1 MEHQPAAD
9 LRGLPPVMKT
19 VFRHPPEDLTGKR
32 YWRSLEELA
41 DTPQFRSWLER
52 EFPAGAA
59 EMEMDG
65 VSRRN
70 FLRLMGASMALAGIG
85 LSGCR
90 RPEAYVV
97 PYTKSVEWL
106 IPGKAVLYTTSM
118 PGPLGGLPLIA
129 TTYEGRPTKLEGNPL
144 VPSSNGGTDLFA
156 QATILDLY
164 DPDRARTFIFN
175 GKETTAQEF
184 DKFLGSVRKELESGK
199 GEGIGIQFDEQS
211 APTRDRLLRSL
222 KEQFPHIRF
231 YCYEPV
237 SFEERGVAIN
247 ALFGPDVAIKPAF
260 SNADIVVSLD
270 CDFLGSEQ
278 TLQGVR
284 DFSRRRRVRGSTD
297 GMNRLYAVENRFTIT
312 GGMADHRFR
321 CAASQISAFAVRLAK
336 KVAESTNDRALT
348 GVVSEFKDIGPQ
360 FDDSWLTECAN
371 DLVARKG
378 RSLVLLG
385 NRFPAWVHS
394 VVLAMNNALG
404 AFGSTLEV
412 CSAPRVKT
420 GNLADLVADAKAHAL
435 KKLFILSGNPVY
447 TAPADL
453 DWSGVQRSI
462 PEVVRLGYHF
472 DETSE
477 VANWHVPEAHFLE
490 SWGDQRAMDGTYL
503 PIQPMILPLFG
514 GLSQIDI
521 LSKLAALPGGV
532 QAIRDTFRSFIKESD
547 FEAAWTKLLRNGYAE
562 ETSFGSAKVE
572 FNPNALPELLK
583 TAGQLPGPVTP
594 SSIEVVF
601 PADYKVYDGRY
612 TNNAWLQEL
621 PDPITKLTWD
631 NAVLLSKS
639 TAKALQVDDGDM
651 IEISVG
657 GRKLQAPVMIAPGH
671 ADYSLSLSLGYGRW
685 VVGKVGSGT
694 GFNAYQLRT
703 TDAPYYAT
711 RATVKLVQK
720 NGHLLVQTQNHYSME
735 GRALVREGTVADYN
749 KNPGFAKKVW
759 MDADIPPNISLYT
772 HPPLNAPNQW
782 AMSIDLNACTGC
794 SACVVACQAENN
806 IPVVGKEQVYDSREM
821 HWLRIDRYFASA
833 EGDKSNPHLEDDPEM
848 VMEPMMCQHCE
859 NAPCETVCPV
869 NATVHSE
876 EGLNLMV
883 YNRCIGTRYCSN
895 NCPFKVR
902 RFNFFNY
909 NDRPVLD
916 RIDNALPGFQG
927 KFHGKSQLYLGPL
940 APWGMAEISK
950 MQKNPNV
957 TVRSRGVMEKCT
969 YCIQRIETAK
979 ISQRVKVGVK
989 GDLTLPTD
997 SVQTACQQACP
1008 AEAIVFGDLKD
1019 PQSRVA
1025 QLRALPQNYHLLE
1038 YLNIQTRT
1046 AYLARIRNP
1055 NPKMPG
1061 AGRVGKINVDENGD
1075 QRHDLP
1081 QTETQTNGG
1090 KA

>member
-1 MEHQPAAD
+1 
-9 LRGLPPVMKT
+9 MKT

-41 DTPQFRSWLER
+41 DTPQFRAWLER

-59 EMEMDG
+59 EMELDG

-118 PGPLGGLPLIA
+118 PGPSGGLPLIA

-156 QATILDLY
+156 QAAVLDLY
-164 DPDRARTFIFN
+164 DPDRARAFLVN
-175 GKETTAQEF
+175 GKETTSQEF
-184 DKFLGSVRKELESGK
+184 DKYLGALRKELESSK
-199 GEGIGIQFDEQS
+199 GEGIGILLDEQLS
-211 APTRDRLLRSL
+211 PTRDRILRSL
-222 KEQFPHIRF
+222 KEQFPQVKF
-231 YCYEPV
+231 YSYEPL
-237 SFEERGVAIN
+237 SFEERDVAITS
-247 ALFGPDVAIKPAF
+247 LFGPDVAVKPAF
-260 SNADIVVSLD
+260 GNADIIVSLD

-284 DFSRRRRVRGSTD
+284 DFSRRRRVRGSID
-297 GMNRLYAVENRFTIT
+297 GMNRLYAVENRFTTT

-321 CAASQISAFAVRLAK
+321 CAASQIPAFAVELAK
-336 KVAESTNDRALT
+336 KLAGSTNDRVLG
-348 GVVSEFKDIGPQ
+348 GVVATFSETSTQ
-360 FDDSWLTECAN
+360 FDDAWLTECAN

-378 RSLVLLG
+378 RSLVLAG
-385 NRFPAWVHS
+385 NRFPAWVQS

-404 AFGSTLEV
+404 AFGSTLEIL
-412 CSAPRVKT
+412 STPRVKAAKL
-420 GNLADLVADAKAHAL
+420 GDLVADTKSHAL
-435 KKLFILSGNPVY
+435 KRLFILGGNPAY
-447 TAPADL
+447 TAPVDI

-462 PEVVRLGYHF
+462 PEVIRLGYYV
-472 DETSE
+472 DETSAE
-477 VANWHVPEAHFLE
+477 AKWHVPEAHFLE
-490 SWGDQRAMDGTYL
+490 SWGDQRATDGTYL

-521 LSKLAALPGGV
+521 LSKLAALPNGV
-532 QAIRDTFRSFIKESD
+532 QAVRDTFKSLSNESD
-547 FEAAWTKLLRNGYAE
+547 FESAWTKFLRNGYAE
-562 ETSFGSAKVE
+562 QTLYGVAKVE

-583 TAGQLPGPVTP
+583 TPGPLPGPVTP

-612 TNNAWLQEL
+612 ANNAWLQEL

-651 IEISVG
+651 VEISVG
-657 GRKLQAPVMIAPGH
+657 ERKLQAPVMIAPGH

-685 VVGKVGSGT
+685 VIGRVGRET

-703 TDAPYYAT
+703 TGAPYYAT
-711 RATVKLVQK
+711 RATVKLIQK
-720 NGHLLVQTQNHYSME
+720 KGHQLVQTQDHYSME
-735 GRALVREGTVADYN
+735 GRALVREGTVEDYN
-749 KNPGFAKKVW
+749 KNPAFAKAVW
-759 MDADIPPNISLYT
+759 MDAEIPPNISLYS

-782 AMSIDLNACTGC
+782 AMSVDLNTCTGC
-794 SACVVACQAENN
+794 NACVLACQAENN
-806 IPVVGKEQVYDSREM
+806 IPVVGKEQVHRGREM
-821 HWLRIDRYFASA
+821 HWLRIDRYFASSD
-833 EGDKSNPHLEDDPEM
+833 GDKNNPHLEDDPEM

-909 NDRPVLD
+909 NDRPILD
-916 RIDNALPGFQG
+916 RIDKGLPGFQG
-927 KFHGKSQLYLGPL
+927 KSELYLGPL

-979 ISQRVKVGVK
+979 ISQRVKAGVK

-997 SVQTACQQACP
+997 SVQSACQQACP

-1038 YLNIQTRT
+1038 YLNIRTRT

-1061 AGRVGKINVDENGD
+1061 AGRVGRINVDENGD

-1081 QTETQTNGG
+1081 HAGTQTTGG
-1090 KA
+1090 NA

>member
-1 MEHQPAAD
+1 
-9 LRGLPPVMKT
+9 MKT
-19 VFRHPPEDLTGKR
+19 VFRHPPENLTGKR

-41 DTPQFRSWLER
+41 DTPQFRTWLDR

-59 EMEMDG
+59 EMESDG
-65 VSRRN
+65 VSRRS

-106 IPGKAVLYTTSM
+106 IPGKSVLYTTSM
-118 PGPLGGLPLIA
+118 PGSLGGLPLIA

-156 QATILDLY
+156 QAAVLDLY
-164 DPDRARTFIFN
+164 DPDRARSFLFN

-184 DKFLGSVRKELESGK
+184 DKYLGNLRKELESAK
-199 GEGIGIQFDEQS
+199 GEGIGILLDEQFS
-211 APTRDRLLRSL
+211 PTRDRMLRSL
-222 KEQFPHIRF
+222 KEQFPQIKF
-231 YCYEPV
+231 YSYEPL
-237 SFEERGVAIN
+237 SYEERDFAI
-247 ALFGPDVAIKPAF
+247 ASLFGPDVAMRPAF
-260 SNADIVVSLD
+260 TNADIIVSLD

-278 TLQGVR
+278 TLTGVR
-284 DFSRRRRVRGSTD
+284 DFSRRRRVHGSTD
-297 GMNRLYAVENRFTIT
+297 GMNRLYAVENRFTTT

-321 CAASQISAFAVRLAK
+321 CAASLIPSFTLQLAK
-336 KVAESTNDRALT
+336 KIADATKDRVLG
-348 GVVSEFKDIGPQ
+348 GVVSEFKDTGAP
-360 FDDSWLTECAN
+360 FDDAWLTECAN
-371 DLVARKG
+371 DLVANKG
-378 RSLVLLG
+378 RSLVLAS

-404 AFGSTLEV
+404 AFGSTLEML
-412 CSAPRVKT
+412 STPRIKT
-420 GNLADLVADAKAHAL
+420 ANLGELVADAKSHAI
-435 KKLFILSGNPVY
+435 KKLLILSGNPVY
-447 TAPADL
+447 TAPSDL
-453 DWSGVQRSI
+453 DWAGVQRSI
-462 PEVVRLGYHF
+462 PEVVRLGYHL
-472 DETSE
+472 DETSAE
-477 VANWHVPEAHFLE
+477 SNWHVPEAHFLE
-490 SWGDQRAMDGTYL
+490 SWGDQRAIDGTYL

-514 GLSQIDI
+514 GLSQLDI
-521 LSKLAALPGGV
+521 LAKLAALPNGV
-532 QAIRDTFRSFIKESD
+532 QAVRDTFKSFTKESD
-547 FEAAWTKLLRNGYAE
+547 FEPAWTKFLRNGYTE
-562 ETSFGSAKVE
+562 GTVYEVAKVE
-572 FNPNALPELLK
+572 LNPNALPELLK
-583 TAGQLPGPVTP
+583 NVGSLSGPVTP
-594 SSIEVVF
+594 SSLEVVF

-612 TNNAWLQEL
+612 ANNAWLQEL

-639 TAKALQVDDGDM
+639 TARALQVNDGDM
-651 IEISVG
+651 IEINVG
-657 GRKLQAPVMIAPGH
+657 EQKLQAPVMIAPGH

-685 VVGKVGSGT
+685 VVGRVGSQT

-703 TDAPYYAT
+703 TSAPYYAT
-711 RATVKLVQK
+711 RATVKLIPNNVHQ
-720 NGHLLVQTQNHYSME
+720 LAQTQNHYSME
-735 GRALVREGTVADYN
+735 GRALVREGSVEDYK
-749 KNPGFAKKVW
+749 KNPAFAKAVW
-759 MDADIPPNISLYT
+759 MDADMPPNNSLYS
-772 HPPLNAPNQW
+772 HPPLSAPNQW
-782 AMSIDLNACTGC
+782 AMSVDLNICTGC
-794 SACVVACQAENN
+794 SACVVACQSENN
-806 IPVVGKEQVYDSREM
+806 IPVVGKEQVHNSREM

-833 EGDKSNPHLEDDPEM
+833 DGDKNNPHLEDDPEM
-848 VMEPMMCQHCE
+848 VMEPMMCQNCE

-909 NDRPVLD
+909 NDRPILN
-916 RIDNALPGFQG
+916 RIDNGLPGFT
-927 KFHGKSQLYLGPL
+927 GKSELYMGPL
-940 APWGMAEISK
+940 APWGMPEVSK
-950 MQKNPNV
+950 LQKNPNV

-979 ISQRVKVGVK
+979 ISQRVKVGVQ

-997 SVQTACQQACP
+997 SVQSACQQACP

-1025 QLRALPQNYHLLE
+1025 QLRKLPQNYHLLE
-1038 YLNIQTRT
+1038 YLNLSTRT

-1061 AGRVGKINVDENGD
+1061 AGRVGRINVDENGD
-1075 QRHDLP
+1075 QRHGLP
-1081 QTETQTNGG
+1081 AAETRTTGG
-1090 KA
+1090 NA

>member
-1 MEHQPAAD
+1 
-9 LRGLPPVMKT
+9 MKT

-41 DTPQFRSWLER
+41 DTPQFRTWLER

-59 EMEMDG
+59 EMELDG

-90 RPEAYVV
+90 RPEAFVV

-118 PGPLGGLPLIA
+118 PGSQGGLPLIA

-156 QATILDLY
+156 QAVVLDLY
-164 DPDRARTFIFN
+164 DPDRARTFLFN
-175 GKETTAQEF
+175 GKETSSQEF
-184 DKFLGSVRKELESGK
+184 DKYLGNVRKELETGK
-199 GEGIGIQFDEQS
+199 GAGIGVLLDEQF
-211 APTRDRLLRSL
+211 APTRDRMLRSL
-222 KEQFPHIRF
+222 QEQFPLIKF
-231 YCYEPV
+231 YSYEPL

-247 ALFGPDVAIKPAF
+247 SLFGPDVAVKPAF
-260 SNADIVVSLD
+260 ANADIIVSLD

-278 TLQGVR
+278 TLQDVR
-284 DFSRRRRVRGSTD
+284 EFSRRRRVQGSAD
-297 GMNRLYAVENRFTIT
+297 GMNRLYVVENRFTTT

-321 CAASQISAFAVRLAK
+321 CAASQIPSFALQLAK
-336 KVAESTNDRALT
+336 KLAGSTNDRVLS
-348 GVVSEFKDIGPQ
+348 GVVSVFSDTGPQ
-360 FDDSWLTECAN
+360 FDDAWLTECAN
-371 DLVARKG
+371 DLVAKKG
-378 RSLVLLG
+378 RSLVLAG

-404 AFGSTLEV
+404 ALGSTLEV
-412 CSAPRVKT
+412 LSAPRVKAA
-420 GNLADLVADAKAHAL
+420 NLGDLVADAKSHAL

-447 TAPADL
+447 TAPVDL

-462 PEVVRLGYHF
+462 PETIRLGSHI
-472 DETSE
+472 DETSAE
-477 VANWHVPEAHFLE
+477 ANWHVPEAHFLE
-490 SWGDQRAMDGTYL
+490 SWGDQRAADGTYL

-521 LSKLAALPGGV
+521 LSKLAALPNGV
-532 QAIRDTFRSFIKESD
+532 QAVRDTFKSLTKESD
-547 FEAAWTKLLRNGYAE
+547 FESAWTKFLRNGYAE
-562 ETSFGSAKVE
+562 GTAYETAKVE
-572 FNPNALPELLK
+572 LNPNALPELLK
-583 TAGQLPGPVTP
+583 PAGPLPGPVTP

-612 TNNAWLQEL
+612 ANNAWLQEL

-639 TAKALQVDDGDM
+639 TAKALQVEDGDM
-651 IEISVG
+651 VEITVED
-657 GRKLQAPVMIAPGH
+657 RKLQAPVMVAPGH

-685 VVGKVGSGT
+685 VVGRVGRET
-694 GFNAYQLRT
+694 GFNAYELRT
-703 TDAPYYAT
+703 SSAPYYAT
-711 RATVKLVQK
+711 RATVKVVQK
-720 NGHLLVQTQNHYSME
+720 KGHQLVQTQNHYSME
-735 GRALVREGTVADYN
+735 GRALVREGTVGDYN
-749 KNPGFAKKVW
+749 KNPAFAKAVW
-759 MDADIPPNISLYT
+759 MDADIPPNVSLYS

-782 AMSIDLNACTGC
+782 AMSVDLNTCTGC

-806 IPVVGKEQVYDSREM
+806 IPIVGKEQVHNSREM
-821 HWLRIDRYFASA
+821 HWMRIDRYFASA
-833 EGDKSNPHLEDDPEM
+833 EGDKNNPHLEDDPEM

-909 NDRPVLD
+909 NDRPLLGRVD
-916 RIDNALPGFQG
+916 QGLPGFQG
-927 KFHGKSQLYLGPL
+927 KSELYLGPL
-940 APWGMAEISK
+940 APWGMAEIDK

-969 YCIQRIETAK
+969 FCVQRIETAK
-979 ISQRVKVGVK
+979 IAQRVKAGVT
-989 GDLTLPTD
+989 GNLTLPTD
-997 SVQTACQQACP
+997 SVQSACQQACP

-1019 PQSRVA
+1019 PQSRVS
-1025 QLRALPQNYHLLE
+1025 QLRKLPQNYHLLE
-1038 YLNIQTRT
+1038 YLNLQTRT

-1075 QRHDLP
+1075 QRHGLP
-1081 QTETQTNGG
+1081 HAENQTPGG
-1090 KA
+1090 NA

>member
-1 MEHQPAAD
+1 
-9 LRGLPPVMKT
+9 MKT

-32 YWRSLEELA
+32 YWRSLDELA
-41 DTPQFRSWLER
+41 DTPQFRKWLER

-59 EMEMDG
+59 EMELDG
-65 VSRRN
+65 FSRRN

-156 QATILDLY
+156 QAVVLDLY
-164 DPDRARTFIFN
+164 DPDRARTFLFD
-175 GKETTAQEF
+175 GKESTAQDF
-184 DKFLGSVRKELESGK
+184 DKYLAGVRKELESGK
-199 GEGIGIQFDEQS
+199 GEGIGILLDEQLS
-211 APTRDRLLRSL
+211 PTRDRMLRSL
-222 KEQFPHIRF
+222 QEQFPQIKF
-231 YCYEPV
+231 YSYEPV
-237 SFEERGVAIN
+237 SSEERNSAI
-247 ALFGPDVAIKPAF
+247 ASLFGPDVAIKPAF
-260 SNADIVVSLD
+260 ANADIIVSLD
-270 CDFLGSEQ
+270 CDFLGTEQ
-278 TLQGVR
+278 TLPGTR
-284 DFSRRRRVRGSTD
+284 EFSNRRRVNGSVD
-297 GMNRLYAVENRFTIT
+297 SMNRLYVVENRFTTT

-321 CAASQISAFAVRLAK
+321 CAASQIPAFALQLAK
-336 KVAESTNDRALT
+336 KVAGSTNDRVLG
-348 GVVSEFKDIGPQ
+348 GVVAQFNETGPQ
-360 FDDSWLTECAN
+360 FDDVWLTECAN
-371 DLVARKG
+371 DLVAKKG
-378 RSLVLLG
+378 RSLLLASG
-385 NRFPAWVHS
+385 RFPAWVHS
-394 VVLAMNNALG
+394 VVLAMNSALG
-404 AFGSTLEV
+404 AFGTTLEV
-412 CSAPRVKT
+412 LSVPRVKT
-420 GNLADLVADAKAHAL
+420 TNFGDLVADTKSHQL

-453 DWSGVQRSI
+453 DWVNLQRSI
-462 PEVVRLGYHF
+462 PEVIRLGYHV
-472 DETSE
+472 DETSAA
-477 VANWHVPEAHFLE
+477 ANWQVPEAHFLE
-490 SWGDQRAMDGTYL
+490 SWGDQRAVDGTYL
-503 PIQPMILPLFG
+503 PIQPMILPMFG

-532 QAIRDTFRSFIKESD
+532 QAVRDTFKSLTNESD
-547 FEAAWTKLLRNGYAE
+547 FESAWTKFLRNGFAE
-562 ETSFGSAKVE
+562 DSRFGVAKVE
-572 FNPNALPELLK
+572 LNPNALPEVLK
-583 TAGQLPGPVTP
+583 TAGPLPGPVTP

-612 TNNAWLQEL
+612 ANNAWLQEL

-639 TAKALQVDDGDM
+639 TATALQVDDGDM
-651 IEISVG
+651 VEISVG
-657 GRKLQAPVMIAPGH
+657 ERKLQAPVMIAPGH

-685 VVGKVGSGT
+685 VVGRVGRDT

-703 TDAPYYAT
+703 TSAPYYAT
-711 RATVKLVQK
+711 RATVKLIQK
-720 NGHLLVQTQNHYSME
+720 NGHPLVKTQDHYSME

-749 KNPGFAKKVW
+749 QNPAFAKAVW
-759 MDADIPPNISLYT
+759 IDEEDSPNVSLYS
-772 HPPLNAPNQW
+772 HPPLSAPNQW
-782 AMSIDLNACTGC
+782 GMSVDLNTCTGC

-806 IPVVGKEQVYDSREM
+806 TPVVGKEQISHGREM
-821 HWLRIDRYFASA
+821 QWIRIDRYFASA
-833 EGDKSNPHLEDDPEM
+833 DGDKNNPHLEDDPEM

-916 RIDNALPGFQG
+916 RVDQGLPGFQG
-927 KFHGKSQLYLGPL
+927 KSELYLGPL
-940 APWGMAEISK
+940 APWGMPEISK

-979 ISQRVKVGVK
+979 IAQRVKAGVQ
-989 GDLTLPTD
+989 GNLTLPTD
-997 SVQTACQQACP
+997 SVQAACQQACP

-1019 PQSRVA
+1019 PKSHVA
-1025 QLRALPQNYHLLE
+1025 QLRTLPQNYHLLE
-1038 YLNIQTRT
+1038 YLNLQTRT

-1061 AGRVGKINVDENGD
+1061 AGRVGRINVDEHGD
-1075 QRHDLP
+1075 QRHGLP
-1081 QTETQTNGG
+1081 HAENQTTGG
-1090 KA
+1090 NA

>member
-1 MEHQPAAD
+1 
-9 LRGLPPVMKT
+9 MKT

-41 DTPQFRSWLER
+41 DTPQFRTWLER

-59 EMEMDG
+59 EMELDG

-70 FLRLMGASMALAGIG
+70 FLRVMGASMALAGIG

-144 VPSSNGGTDLFA
+144 VPSSNGGTDVFA
-156 QATILDLY
+156 QATVLDLY
-164 DPDRARTFIFN
+164 DPDRARTFLFD

-184 DKFLGSVRKELESGK
+184 AKYLREVRKELESGK
-199 GEGIGIQFDEQS
+199 GEGIGILLDEQFS
-211 APTRDRLLRSL
+211 PTRDRMLRSL
-222 KEQFPHIRF
+222 TEQFPQIKF
-231 YCYEPV
+231 YTYEPL
-237 SFEERGVAIN
+237 SFEERDAAITS
-247 ALFGPDVAIKPAF
+247 LFGPDVAIKPNFA
-260 SNADIVVSLD
+260 NADIIVSLD

-284 DFSRRRRVRGSTD
+284 NFSRRRRVHGSAG
-297 GMNRLYAVENRFTIT
+297 GMNRLYAVENRFTTT

-321 CAASQISAFAVRLAK
+321 CAASQIPAFAVQLAK
-336 KVAESTNDRALT
+336 KVAGATNDRALG
-348 GVVSEFKDIGPQ
+348 GVVAQFTDPGTP
-360 FDDSWLTECAN
+360 FDDAWLTECAN
-371 DLVARKG
+371 DLVAKKG
-378 RSLVLLG
+378 RSLVLAS

-404 AFGSTLEV
+404 AFGSTLEIL
-412 CSAPRVKT
+412 STPRIKAA
-420 GNLADLVADAKAHAL
+420 NLGELVTDAKSHAL
-435 KKLFILSGNPVY
+435 KRLFILSGNPVY

-453 DWSGVQRSI
+453 DWSAVQRSI
-462 PEVVRLGYHF
+462 PEVIRLGYHV
-472 DETSE
+472 DETSTE
-477 VANWHVPEAHFLE
+477 AKWIVPEAHFLE
-490 SWGDQRAMDGTYL
+490 SWGDQRAADGTYL

-521 LSKLAALPGGV
+521 LSKLAALPEGA
-532 QAIRDTFRSFIKESD
+532 QAVRDTLKSFTKESD
-547 FEAAWTKLLRNGYAE
+547 FEAAWTKFLRNGYAE
-562 ETSFGSAKVE
+562 GTLYETAKVGL
-572 FNPNALPELLK
+572 NPNALPELLK
-583 TAGQLPGPVTP
+583 SVGPLPGPVTP

-639 TAKALQVDDGDM
+639 TARALQVDDGDM
-651 IEISVG
+651 VEISVG
-657 GRKLQAPVMIAPGH
+657 DRKLQAPVMIAPGH

-685 VVGKVGSGT
+685 VVGRVGQKT
-694 GFNAYQLRT
+694 GFNAYELRT
-703 TDAPYYAT
+703 TGALYYAT
-711 RATVKLVQK
+711 RAAVRLVQK
-720 NGHLLVQTQNHYSME
+720 KGHQLALTQDHYSME
-735 GRALVREGTVADYN
+735 GRALVREGTVEDYN
-749 KNPGFAKKVW
+749 KNPGFAKAVW
-759 MDADIPPNISLYT
+759 MDADIPPNVSLYS

-782 AMSIDLNACTGC
+782 AMSVDLNTCTGC

-806 IPVVGKEQVYDSREM
+806 IPVVGKEQVHHSREM
-821 HWLRIDRYFASA
+821 HWMRIDRYFASS
-833 EGDKSNPHLEDDPEM
+833 EGDKNNPHLEDDPEM

-909 NDRPVLD
+909 NDRPILD
-916 RIDNALPGFQG
+916 RVEKGLPGFQG
-927 KFHGKSQLYLGPL
+927 KSELYLGPL

-950 MQKNPNV
+950 LQKNPNV

-969 YCIQRIETAK
+969 FCIQRIETAK
-979 ISQRVKVGVK
+979 ISQRVKAGVK

-997 SVQTACQQACP
+997 SVQSACQQACP

-1019 PQSRVA
+1019 PKSRVA
-1025 QLRALPQNYHLLE
+1025 QLRTLPQNYHLLE
-1038 YLNIQTRT
+1038 YLNLQTRT

-1061 AGRVGKINVDENGD
+1061 AGKVGKINVDENGD
-1075 QRHDLP
+1075 QRHGLP
-1081 QTETQTNGG
+1081 QAESQANGG
-1090 KA
+1090 NA